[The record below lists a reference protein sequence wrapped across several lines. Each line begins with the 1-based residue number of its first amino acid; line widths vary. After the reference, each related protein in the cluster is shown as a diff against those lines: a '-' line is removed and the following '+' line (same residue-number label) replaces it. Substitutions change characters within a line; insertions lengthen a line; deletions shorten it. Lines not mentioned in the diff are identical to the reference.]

1 MAMTEKETI
10 DRVKDD
16 VNAAMQNLL
25 AEKVKLQRDNDQLK
39 MQVKEL
45 ETRLKDETHEFK
57 RKQIG
62 MSTLVTVL
70 MDARFG
76 EGGEV
81 FIGRDEFVRLASDAA
96 AAAEDIAMLRMELEK
111 TQDEMRLMR
120 SSTITHKM
128 AIQESTGLRLAE
140 IIGQRDRLKR
150 ALRQQA
156 SEDTTGEIQEMIDRL
171 MEEPLVKK
179 EEPERKILS
188 HEEVKEA
195 TNKMRE
201 WMKENG

>member
-1 MAMTEKETI
+1 MTEEKTDAVPEVQELLKQKL
-10 DRVKDD
+10 DLRRE
-16 VNAAMQNLL
+16 NERLQMQI
-25 AEKVKLQRDNDQLK
+25 R
-39 MQVKEL
+39 EL

-81 FIGRDEFVRLASDAA
+81 FIGRDEFVRLASEAA

-111 TQDEMRLMR
+111 AQDEMRLMR

-128 AIQESTGLRLAE
+128 ALQESTGIQLAE

-150 ALRQQA
+150 ALLQQA
-156 SEDTTGEIQEMIDRL
+156 SVDTTEETQEMIDRL
-171 MEEPLVKK
+171 MEEPLVKE
-179 EEPERKILS
+179 EEPKRKILS

-195 TNKMRE
+195 TSKMRE
-201 WMKENG
+201 WMKEEE